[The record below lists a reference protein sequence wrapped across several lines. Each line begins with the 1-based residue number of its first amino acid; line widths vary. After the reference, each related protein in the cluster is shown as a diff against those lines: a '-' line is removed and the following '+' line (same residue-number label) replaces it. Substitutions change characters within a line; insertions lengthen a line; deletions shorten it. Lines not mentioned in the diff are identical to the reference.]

1 MIITIHQPEHL
12 PWLGFIHKTSMADV
26 MVLLDNVQFR
36 KNYYQHRNK
45 IRISSGFSWITIP
58 IQKHPLNI
66 LINEIKIDNTH
77 KWQKNCWKTLYF
89 NYKKAPY
96 FSRYSRFFEEIY
108 SRSWQFLAEL
118 NIKIIKKLL
127 EFFDITTKLIIA
139 SELNGVSGKRDDLLL
154 AICKKLGA
162 EKYLSGISGK
172 DYLDIKKFEQAG
184 IKVTFQEFYHP
195 IYRQCYQ
202 PFMPCMSSIDLLFN
216 YGEKSKEILLS
227 PGIPRLNY
235 LIE

>member
-1 MIITIHQPEHL
+1 M
-12 PWLGFIHKTSMADV
+12 M
-26 MVLLDNVQFR
+26 N
-36 KNYYQHRNK
+36 
-45 IRISSGFSWITIP
+45 IRI
-58 IQKHPLNI
+58 IQKLF
-66 LINEIKIDNTH
+66 D
-77 KWQKNCWKTLYF
+77 
-89 NYKKAPY
+89 Y
-96 FSRYSRFFEEIY
+96 FSIS
-108 SRSWQFLAEL
+108 
-118 NIKIIKKLL
+118 
-127 EFFDITTKLIIA
+127 TKLVIA
-139 SELNGVSGKRDDLLL
+139 SKLNGVSGKRDDLLL

-216 YGEKSKEILLS
+216 YGEKSKDILLS